1 MPMMKRYLPFVIVAA
16 VGLIVF
22 GGGALLYRA
31 RLAALRTAPKVM
43 TAEEKAELGHLR
55 GDLKAPITIEEF
67 GDFQCPPCGTLAGDM
82 QKLEKH
88 YGQRLRVIFRQY
100 PLAMHNHALEAAL
113 ASEAAGL
120 QDHFWEMHDLLYR
133 EQAIWSKL
141 PDAVTLFN
149 GYAGALGL
157 DLERFKKDMQGPEAK
172 ARVAADQK
180 RAASLGVNSTPTL
193 FLNGT
198 KVDFPSVNFAGLRKL
213 IDEPTSPTSPKPSP

>member
-1 MPMMKRYLPFVIVAA
+1 MKRYLPFVIVAA
-16 VGLIVF
+16 VALITF
-22 GGGALLYRA
+22 GGGALLYRQ
-31 RLAALRTAPKVM
+31 RLAALRAVPK
-43 TAEEKAELGHLR
+43 TLTPEEKAGLGHAR
-55 GDLKAPITIEEF
+55 GDAKAPVTIEEF
-67 GDFQCPPCGTLAGDM
+67 GDFQCPPCGTLSGEM
-82 QKLEKH
+82 QKLEKQ
-88 YGQRLRVIFRQY
+88 YGSRLRVIFRQY

-141 PDAVTLFN
+141 PDVATLFD

-157 DLERFKKDMQGPEAK
+157 DVERFKKDMQGPEAK

-180 RAASLGVNSTPTL
+180 RATSLGVNSTPTL

-198 KVDFPSVNFAGLRKL
+198 KLEFTSVNFAGLSKL
-213 IDEPTSPTSPKPSP
+213 IDETTKPKPSP